1 LTLSGRGLAH
11 TSPLSGQSTYL
22 RRHREL
28 HTGEALD
35 KRDLTGDL
43 VIYSANAY
51 LIRDARVEDVPE
63 LVRLGWA
70 NAESWPSGQ
79 ILVGEIRGVVAAA
92 LAVDENRSWIATVPG
107 ASSLLAH
114 MHARAVGIRAYRR
127 TPSLADRIRERTGG
141 RVTVNV

>member
-1 LTLSGRGLAH
+1 M
-11 TSPLSGQSTYL
+11 
-22 RRHREL
+22 
-28 HTGEALD
+28 
-35 KRDLTGDL
+35 
-43 VIYSANAY
+43 YSANAY

-70 NAESWPSGQ
+70 TAESWPTGQ

-92 LAVDENRSWIATVPG
+92 LAIDENRSLIATVPG
-107 ASSLLAH
+107 APSLLAH
-114 MHARAVGIRAYRR
+114 MHARAAGIRAYRQ

>member
-1 LTLSGRGLAH
+1 M
-11 TSPLSGQSTYL
+11 
-22 RRHREL
+22 
-28 HTGEALD
+28 
-35 KRDLTGDL
+35 
-43 VIYSANAY
+43 YSANTY

-70 NAESWPSGQ
+70 NAESWPSGR

-92 LAVDENRSWIATVPG
+92 RAVDENRSLMATVPG

-127 TPSLADRIRERTGG
+127 TSSLADRIRERTGG
-141 RVTVNV
+141 WVTVTV